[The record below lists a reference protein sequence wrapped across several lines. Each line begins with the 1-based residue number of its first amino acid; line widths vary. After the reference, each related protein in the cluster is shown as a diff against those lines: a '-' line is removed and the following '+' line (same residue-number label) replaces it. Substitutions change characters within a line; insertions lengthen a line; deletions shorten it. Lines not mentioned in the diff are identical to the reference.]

1 MISNDKDLRYEY
13 LIWYE
18 KQTNSH
24 KFYNRLKDF
33 TQMNAIVVHNCYK
46 NVCKQFSLTITII
59 EWKLSF
65 QSIYI

>member
-13 LIWYE
+13 LIRYE